1 MSTVPPPCKP
11 DLDLIGWM
19 EDPGHGPSRPRT
31 WRCTLTFWRPCEH
44 RTRSTA

>member
-1 MSTVPPPCKP
+1 MSPVPPPCKP
-11 DLDLIGWM
+11 DLDVIGWM
-19 EDPGHGPSRPRT
+19 EDPGHGPSRPRA